1 MPIYAR
7 KCPACG
13 GEKELFL
20 HMSERDMEII
30 CEDCHI
36 VMRKVV
42 TAPAKT
48 ATLWNAG
55 WNAGLD
61 GTGVYSKALGRKVSN
76 RREEEKILESKGF
89 IAESELG
96 SHWFEDN
103 QAKMAEKWRAQ
114 DALSD
119 NYKKLLAEGHSP
131 ETAISETFTAEKCL
145 DGTLDSIYDT
155 KISI

>member
-1 MPIYAR
+1 MPIYVR
-7 KCPACG
+7 SCPACG
-13 GEKELFL
+13 GQKELFL
-20 HMSERDMEII
+20 HMSERDMEVI

-61 GTGVYSKALGRKVSN
+61 GSSMFSKALGRKVSN
-76 RREEEKILESKGF
+76 KREEEAILTKKGF
-89 IAESELG
+89 ISESELAP
-96 SHWFEDN
+96 HWFEDN
-103 QAKMAEKWRAQ
+103 QEKVASKWREQ

-119 NYKKLLAEGHSP
+119 KYKSLLAEGKSK
-131 ETAISETFTAEKCL
+131 EEAIVETFPAEKCL
-145 DGTLDSIYDT
+145 DGSLDSVYNT